1 MARRCVLEAPSAAT
15 LEVAVAPDTLER
27 KRPMTHSTGLRAFL
41 AALAV
46 GGAVA
51 LTATPAPAQDYDGG
65 GYEGGGGY
73 EQGYRRHKPRYRDC
87 YYRYRRVYDEYRGT
101 YVRRR
106 VRVCD

>member
-1 MARRCVLEAPSAAT
+1 
-15 LEVAVAPDTLER
+15 
-27 KRPMTHSTGLRAFL
+27 MTHSTGLRAFL

-51 LTATPAPAQDYDGG
+51 LTATPATAQYNDYGG

-73 EQGYRRHKPRYRDC
+73 EEGYRRYKPRYRDC
-87 YYRYRRVYDEYRGT
+87 YYRYRRVYDEYRGI
-101 YVRRR
+101 YIRRR

>member
-1 MARRCVLEAPSAAT
+1 
-15 LEVAVAPDTLER
+15 
-27 KRPMTHSTGLRAFL
+27 MTHLTGLRAFL

-51 LTATPAPAQDYDGG
+51 LTATPATAQYND

-73 EQGYRRHKPRYRDC
+73 EEGYRRHKPRYQEC
-87 YYRYRRVYDEYRGT
+87 YYRYRRVYDEYRGY